1 MMIRTLK
8 HLAAML
14 LASIAFSGGAH
25 AQAKAPDVMVKEG
38 VAEVLAAIK
47 KNPDPRALQAFAEE
61 RLLTQFDF
69 TAMTRLA
76 TGRAWR
82 QATDAQK
89 KALENAFRTL
99 LVRTYTTALAQVTG
113 EFVVEV
119 KPLVAGAKDT
129 DALVKTV
136 VKSSERPPVAIDFRT
151 ARGADGWKVYDVV
164 VENLSLV
171 TNYRSSFQSEISRHG
186 IDGLI
191 KTIEDKNAKAA
202 S

>member
-14 LASIAFSGGAH
+14 LAGLAFSGAAH
-25 AQAKAPDVMVKEG
+25 AQGNAPDVMVREG

-47 KNPDPRALQAFAEE
+47 KNPDPRALQAFAEQK
-61 RLLTQFDF
+61 LLTQFDF

-89 KALENAFRTL
+89 KALEEAFRTL

-113 EFVVEV
+113 EFTVEV
-119 KPLVAGAKDT
+119 KPLTTGAKDT

-136 VKSSERPPVAIDFRT
+136 VKSSDRPPVAIDFRT
-151 ARGADGWKVYDVV
+151 ARGVDGWKVYDVV

-191 KTIEDKNAKAA
+191 KTIENKNSKAA
-202 S
+202 T

>member
-1 MMIRTLK
+1 MVSFMRCVGAV
-8 HLAAML
+8 LALVCA
-14 LASIAFSGGAH
+14 ASGAVQ
-25 AQAKAPDVMVKEG
+25 AQGKAPDELVREG
-38 VAEVLAAIK
+38 VTEVLSEIK
-47 KNPDPRALQAFAEE
+47 KNPEPRALQEFAE
-61 RLLTQFDF
+61 RKLLSQFDF

-99 LVRTYTTALAQVTG
+99 LVRTYTTALSQVTG
-113 EFVVEV
+113 NFTVDV
-119 KPLVAGAKDT
+119 KPVAVRPEDT
-129 DALVKTV
+129 DTV
-136 VKSSERPPVAIDFRT
+136 VKTLVKGSDRPPVPIDFRMT
-151 ARGADGWKVYDVV
+151 RASDSWKVYDVV

-171 TNYRSSFQSEISRHG
+171 TNYRSSFQSEISRTG

-191 KTIEDKNAKAA
+191 KVIEDKNAKAA

>member
-1 MMIRTLK
+1 MIRSLK
-8 HLAAML
+8 RLGAILAMGFVAWS
-14 LASIAFSGGAH
+14 AAH
-25 AQAKAPDVMVKEG
+25 AQGKAPDVMVRDG
-38 VAEVLAAIK
+38 VTDVLAEIK
-47 KNPDPRALQAFAEE
+47 KKPSPRDLQAFAE
-61 RLLTQFDF
+61 RKLVSQFDF

-113 EFVVEV
+113 DFTVEV
-119 KPLVAGAKDT
+119 KPAGGREGDSDT
-129 DALVKTV
+129 LIKTV
-136 VKSSERPPVAIDFRT
+136 VKSSERPPVAIDFRMSRV
-151 ARGADGWKVYDVV
+151 ANGWKVYDVV

-171 TNYRSSFQSEISRHG
+171 TNYRSSFQAEISKHG

-191 KTIEDKNAKAA
+191 KVIEDKNAQAA